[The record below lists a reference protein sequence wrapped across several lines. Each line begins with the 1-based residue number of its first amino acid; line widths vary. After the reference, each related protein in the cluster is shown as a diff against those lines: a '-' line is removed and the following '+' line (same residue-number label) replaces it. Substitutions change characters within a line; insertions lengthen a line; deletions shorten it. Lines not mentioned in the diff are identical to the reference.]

1 MKQLLSLIVCVAIST
16 FSLQAQEA
24 QLSGLVRSAADQQ
37 ALAQVTLMIQETRQ
51 VVESDQKG
59 AFTFQELE
67 AGTYTLTVFREGFA
81 TQTLAIELERG
92 LNQQIIELQRI
103 DIQLST
109 VEVTGK
115 REQTFGLRHL
125 HHVEGTAIYAGKKN
139 EVIELNDITANLA
152 TNNPRQIYK
161 GIAGL
166 NIWENDGAGIQL
178 SIGSRGLD
186 PNRTSSFNTRQN
198 GYDISADALG
208 YPESYYTPPSQ
219 ALERIEIIRGAASLQ
234 YGTQFGGLLNF
245 VFKKGKKDKVL
256 HLLSENTV
264 GSFGLV
270 NSFNSIGGENGKW
283 NYYGFY
289 QFKRGDGWRANSGFE
304 QQTAYGRV
312 AFRPNNKVELRA
324 EFTHM
329 NYLAQQAGGLTDAQF
344 AENPRQS
351 NRNRN
356 WFSVNWNL
364 ASLVAD
370 FRLSERTRLDIRNF
384 LLLAD
389 RKAIGALGRV
399 DRPDPM
405 QNRDLII
412 GQYRNIGNEIRLL
425 HRYEIGNQ
433 TNSLLI
439 GTRAYRGF
447 TTNSQGFGSSG
458 ADADFRFA
466 NDGEPEWLDY
476 SFPSQNYALFIENL
490 FNLGQGW
497 SLTPGIRLEHIR
509 TTADGY
515 YRLNTFNNKGEV
527 ENFLRFE
534 SQLDNPRT
542 FLLMGLGVSRTFS
555 EKTEVYANFSQ
566 NYRSINFSDLTVV
579 NQNLVVDSLLQDE
592 RGYNAD
598 LGIRGRLFDLF
609 RFDLSVFYLRY
620 QNRIGLAKI
629 EGEHPFLPG
638 LPYPI
643 SFRTNIGDAG
653 IYGLEAYLDAWIW
666 KFGTENV
673 EDQHQDGL
681 SAFLNLS
688 LMNGTYL
695 SGESFF
701 EGKKVE
707 LIPPVLIKTG
717 LNAHWKRLEASYQV
731 QYVQEHYSDAT
742 NAVFFADAT
751 VGLIPSYVVMDIS
764 FSCDMGLVRLQTGI
778 NNLADAAY
786 FTRRANGYPGPGILP
801 ADGRSFY
808 LTAKVEF

>member
-1 MKQLLSLIVCVAIST
+1 MKRILTLIVCLAICIL
-16 FSLQAQEA
+16 SLNAQEA
-24 QLSGLVRSAADQQ
+24 QLEGVVRSAADQQ
-37 ALAQVTLMIQETRQ
+37 ALPQVTLMIQETTQ
-51 VVESDQKG
+51 VVETNQKG
-59 AFTFQELE
+59 AFYFTELQ
-67 AGTYTLTVFREGFA
+67 AGNYTLTIFREGFA
-81 TQTLAIELERG
+81 TQTLAVDLKPGFNQKRIELS
-92 LNQQIIELQRI
+92 RI

-125 HHVEGTAIYAGKKN
+125 HNVEGTAIYAGKKN

-245 VFKKGKKDKVL
+245 VFKKGKKDKVV
-256 HLLSENTV
+256 HLLTENTV

-270 NSFNSIGGENGKW
+270 NSFTSVGGDNGKW

-289 QFKRGDGWRANSGFE
+289 QFKRGDGWRSNSGFE
-304 QQTAYGRV
+304 QQTAYGQV
-312 AFRPNNKVELRA
+312 AFRPNEKVELRA

-344 AENPRQS
+344 AEDPRQS
-351 NRNRN
+351 NRSRN
-356 WFSVNWNL
+356 WFAVNWNL

-389 RKAIGALGRV
+389 RKAIGALGRI
-399 DRPDPM
+399 DRPDPL

-433 TNSLLI
+433 TNSLLV

-447 TTNSQGFGSSG
+447 TTNSQGYGNSD
-458 ADADFRFA
+458 ADADFHFA

-476 SFPSQNYALFIENL
+476 TFPSQNYALFVENL
-490 FNLGQGW
+490 FNLGNQW
-497 SLTPGIRLEHIR
+497 TITPGVRLEHIR

-515 YRLNTFNNKGEV
+515 YRLNTFDSKGDV

-542 FLLMGLGVSRTFS
+542 FLLLGLGISKTLS
-555 EKTEVYANFSQ
+555 DKTEVYANFSQ

-598 LGIRGRLFDLF
+598 LGVRGQLFDLL

-629 EGEHPFLPG
+629 EGDHPFLPG

-653 IYGLEAYLDAWIW
+653 IYGVEAYLDAWLW
-666 KFGTENV
+666 KFGAGEIEN
-673 EDQHQDGL
+673 QPQDGL

-695 SGESFF
+695 SGERFF

-707 LIPPVLIKTG
+707 LIPPVSIKTG
-717 LNAHWKRLEASYQV
+717 LNAQWKQLRASYQL

-742 NAVFFADAT
+742 NADFYADAT
-751 VGLIPSYVVMDIS
+751 VGLIPSYLVMDVS
-764 FSCDMGLVRLQTGI
+764 FSYDLRLVRLQTGI
-778 NNLADAAY
+778 NNLANASY

-808 LTAKVEF
+808 LTAKIEF